1 MCVRGV
7 WVQIYSWNFP
17 LSLISD
23 VEWSLRARKPSR
35 IISDFLTFMVRL
47 LSISDRGNCFGRAKS
62 FASTHTLAS
71 RKNRWKF
78 FLLGRMNGRMADGSL
93 KIWITQ
99 FKVIV
104 VFVLNHKH
112 QQRRRLS
119 QGWIFSFL
127 CWCWETG
134 TESGRIA
141 SHIELDSDASLTRI
155 SENVR
160 LCSANNSDW
169 WITSPAPL
177 RSLQLCLG
185 NHFGKHYF

>member
-1 MCVRGV
+1 MCEAFELKF
-7 WVQIYSWNFP
+7 IHEIFP
-17 LSLISD
+17 FRSYQTLSDLC
-23 VEWSLRARKPSR
+23 EPEKPSR

-78 FLLGRMNGRMADGSL
+78 FLLGRMNGRMADGLL

-119 QGWIFSFL
+119 QGWIFFSVL
-127 CWCWETG
+127 MLGNCHRVGADC
-134 TESGRIA
+134 ESHRA
-141 SHIELDSDASLTRI
+141 RQRRESDKDQRD
-155 SENVR
+155 
-160 LCSANNSDW
+160 CSA
-169 WITSPAPL
+169 L
-177 RSLQLCLG
+177 
-185 NHFGKHYF
+185 FGE